1 MASLSSLAF
10 EKTLAFTVTWRLET
24 AGCLRK
30 KKKKNV
36 HARPVLP
43 ACNLRKNRQLMW
55 HRGGEAF
62 QILNARR
69 AVVTLFDNADVMAAE
84 ARRKGQKRSASDLFI
99 RSLLHN
105 EWFRAEE
112 TQSFRD
118 PLAGMDAWLEFCL
131 FSCSQTPQWS
141 MTPQRARSNEDMWF
155 SLATLW

>member
-10 EKTLAFTVTWRLET
+10 RRH
-24 AGCLRK
+24 LRSLSHEGSKQQGASEK

-141 MTPQRARSNEDMWF
+141 MTPQCARSNEDMWF